1 VGGITLS
8 DNPKI
13 DELEKRI
20 EALNNELQ
28 KTNMMGNK
36 NLPIIV
42 KSFFVFLFLI
52 IMGIIKPELVI
63 KIFEML
69 IASFSVSTVVG
80 V

>member
-28 KTNMMGNK
+28 KANMIGNK

>member
-1 VGGITLS
+1 MGGITLS

>member
-1 VGGITLS
+1 MS

>member
-1 VGGITLS
+1 MGGITLS

-28 KTNMMGNK
+28 KANMIGNK

>member
-1 VGGITLS
+1 MS
-8 DNPKI
+8 NDPKL

-28 KTNMMGNK
+28 KANMIGNK

>member
-1 VGGITLS
+1 MS

-28 KTNMMGNK
+28 KANMIGNK